1 MVGTLLLLF
10 TEEVLHTCCPYRGL
24 KVKEVRGVNP
34 SPVNLG
40 DLTNHT
46 QNQVI
51 LLIVTTNRRTNRV
64 TLNIDKP
71 TEVKCSIY
79 SSQK

>member
-1 MVGTLLLLF
+1 MVSLWWLGVSDSTLLLLF

-34 SPVNLG
+34 STVNPG
-40 DLTNHT
+40 DLTSHT

-51 LLIVTTNRRTNRV
+51 LLIIVTTNRGTYRV
-64 TLNIDKP
+64 TH
-71 TEVKCSIY
+71 
-79 SSQK
+79 